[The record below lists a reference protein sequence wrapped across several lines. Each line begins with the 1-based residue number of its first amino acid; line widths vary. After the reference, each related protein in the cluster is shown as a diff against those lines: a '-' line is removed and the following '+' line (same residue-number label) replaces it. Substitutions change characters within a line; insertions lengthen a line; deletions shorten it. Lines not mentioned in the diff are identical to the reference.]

1 MADENSGSLFFPLPS
16 EEPAKPAP
24 DAPSPEQTKP
34 ADSGAFFVPVDQFK
48 ERMTNTNDSEDQ
60 RKAAISGV
68 YEGITRLPAAGSNL
82 IRSGI
87 DEIQYWDL
95 KRQQEAGKIPSADEA
110 FADYKL
116 AQEQAA
122 APFEKAKEKFS
133 ADWEKSKAEGKIPS
147 PIVNTIDSLNYEPK
161 TYAGAL
167 AKEGIAS
174 GTESV
179 VYRFLGTGNALMRA
193 GAGALSGVLGEG
205 MRQKFEGT
213 PYEPYAQFAGAF
225 GGQILGDIAMGGA
238 AKFAKGYKLWGAEK
252 ELNDALTDAL
262 QYDIKNNLT
271 KLSPEELKAKLN
283 SKEPINVGEVLSPDS
298 KTLTV
303 LQDLAGNVPG
313 KKSNE
318 MVAQK
323 LGELSTS
330 KILNGGELQSTLKEA
345 AKDEADRVFDIARS
359 NPAANNIK
367 PSDIGVW
374 VTNPKIQRI
383 MNDVSEL
390 SGLPTSDKGRVLKV
404 PEIIPG
410 QPGTETKILQTE
422 RGLKEL
428 PGMPSVPEQHIGGNL
443 NFWQKVKERLGDEF
457 ARTGETA
464 YLDAKNELISALK
477 KKVPEYGEA
486 LDATAAKFGDLS
498 AMQNGYR
505 LMGDINALKI
515 EDILSKTK
523 GMNESQLANLRDG
536 AIARLNEVAA
546 ESNGVQKLYNGIL
559 SGDSKLSQKMK
570 AIFGDDYN
578 QVAGSIIQQSVLNKA
593 AGTSDRLLKMG
604 EKVLE
609 QKGYALGA
617 ASGIS
622 ALAGYMAGADVS
634 TNSALIGLGMLLG
647 GRQMAMNS
655 LEKKVA
661 PLALEAIRNPD
672 GGRKLMQLMEANPQA
687 RTLVDKI
694 GAGFVRATLA
704 GGRSV
709 GLSDQESAEP
719 LQSYGMPS
727 ANANGGRI
735 AYKSGGRVKNARSVA
750 QVLLREIDQTRKL
763 IGKKTE
769 DILSLPDDAVA
780 TALNIARGNV

>member
-1 MADENSGSLFFPLPS
+1 MADENSGSLFFPLPN
-16 EEPAKPAP
+16 EEPKAAPAT
-24 DAPSPEQTKP
+24 PSPSNDQPSPSE
-34 ADSGAFFVPVDQFK
+34 SGALFVPTEQF
-48 ERMTNTNDSEDQ
+48 EGRLQNVSDPEDQ
-60 RKAAISGV
+60 RKAAISGI
-68 YEGITRLPAAGSNL
+68 YEGVTRLPSAASGL

-87 DEIQYWDL
+87 DEVQYLDL
-95 KRQQEAGKIPSADEA
+95 KRQEKAGKIPSADEA

-116 AQEQAA
+116 AQEQASEQS
-122 APFEKAKEKFS
+122 FLK
-133 ADWEKSKAEGKIPS
+133 KIPEAAEKYLPS
-147 PIVNTIDSLNYEPK
+147 YGYEPK

-167 AKEGIAS
+167 SKEAVTSGI
-174 GTESV
+174 EST
-179 VYRFLGTGNALMRA
+179 VYPFLGTGGAMMRF
-193 GAGALSGVLGEG
+193 GAGALSGALGEG

-225 GGQILGDIAMGGA
+225 GGQILGDIGLGA
-238 AKFAKGYKLWGAEK
+238 TAQFAKGYKLWGAEK
-252 ELNDALTDAL
+252 ELNEALTDAL
-262 QYDIKNNLT
+262 QSDIKNNMTKISPDELQT
-271 KLSPEELKAKLN
+271 KLKSG
-283 SKEPINVGEVLSPDS
+283 EPINLGEVLAPES
-298 KTLTV
+298 KTLSV
-303 LQDLAGNVPG
+303 LQDLAANVPG

-318 MVAQK
+318 MVSQK

-330 KILNGGELQSTLKEA
+330 KILNGGELQIALKDA

-367 PSDIGVW
+367 PSDIGMW
-374 VTNPKIQRI
+374 VNNPKIQRI

-390 SGLPTSDKGRVLKV
+390 SGLPITDKGRVLKV
-404 PEIIPG
+404 PEVIPG

-422 RGLKEL
+422 KGLKEF
-428 PGMPSVPEQHIGGNL
+428 PGMPAVPESQVGGNL
-443 NFWQKVKERLGDEF
+443 NFWQKVKERLGDEY

-464 YLDAKNELISALK
+464 FLDAKNALVESLK

-505 LMGDINALKI
+505 LMGNLNALKI

-523 GMNESQLANLRDG
+523 GMNETQLANLRDG
-536 AIARLNEVAA
+536 AIARLNEVAS
-546 ESNGVQKLYNGIL
+546 EPNGVQKLYNGII

-578 QVAGSIIQQSVLNKA
+578 QVTGSIIQQSMLNKA
-593 AGTSDRLLKMG
+593 ATTSERLMKIG

-634 TNSALIGLGMLLG
+634 TNSALVGLGMLLG
-647 GRQMAMNS
+647 GRQLAMNT

-661 PLALEAIRNPD
+661 PLALEAIRSPD
-672 GGRKLMQLMEANPQA
+672 GGRKLIELMEKNPQA
-687 RTLVDKI
+687 RTLVEKI
-694 GAGFVRATLA
+694 GAGLTRATLA
-704 GGRSV
+704 GARSV
-709 GLSDQESAEP
+709 GLSEQESPEP
-719 LQSYGMPS
+719 LQSLGMPS
-727 ANANGGRI
+727 PNAHGGRI
-735 AYKSGGRVKNARSVA
+735 AYKSGGRVKNARAVA
-750 QVLLREIDQTRKL
+750 EALMREIDQTRKM

>member
-1 MADENSGSLFFPLPS
+1 MADETGSVFFPLPS
-16 EEPAKPAP
+16 EEPKAQAPAST
-24 DAPSPEQTKP
+24 PSSDQPTQP
-34 ADSGAFFVPVDQFK
+34 QSGALFVPTEQF
-48 ERMTNTNDSEDQ
+48 EGRLQNVSDPEDQ
-60 RKAAISGV
+60 RKAALSGV
-68 YEGITRLPAAGSNL
+68 YEGVTRLPEAASGL

-87 DEIQYWDL
+87 DEIQYQDL
-95 KRQQEAGKIPSADEA
+95 KRQEAAGKIPSADEA

-122 APFEKAKEKFS
+122 EQSFLK
-133 ADWEKSKAEGKIPS
+133 KIPEAAEKYLPS
-147 PIVNTIDSLNYEPK
+147 YGYEPK

-167 AKEGIAS
+167 AKEGVTS
-174 GTESV
+174 GVEST
-179 VYRFLGTGNALMRA
+179 VYPFLGTGSAMMRF

-225 GGQILGDIAMGGA
+225 GGQILGDIGLGA
-238 AKFAKGYKLWGAEK
+238 TAKFAKGYKLWGAEK
-252 ELNDALTDAL
+252 ELNEALTDAL
-262 QYDIKNNLT
+262 QSDIKNNMT
-271 KLSPEELKAKLN
+271 KIGPDELKAKLK
-283 SKEPINVGEVLSPDS
+283 SGEPINIGEVLSPES
-298 KTLTV
+298 KTLGV
-303 LQDLAGNVPG
+303 LQDLAANVPG

-330 KILNGGELQSTLKEA
+330 KILNGGELQSALKEA

-359 NPAANNIK
+359 NPAANDITLK
-367 PSDIGVW
+367 DIGPW
-374 VTNPKIQRI
+374 INNPKIQRI
-383 MNDVSEL
+383 MDDIAEL
-390 SGLPTSDKGRVLKV
+390 SGLPTSDKGRILKI
-404 PEIIPG
+404 PEVIPG
-410 QPGTETKILQTE
+410 TPGTESRFVQTE
-422 RGLKEL
+422 RGFKEV
-428 PGMPSVPEQHIGGNL
+428 PAIPAIPEQNIGGNL
-443 NFWQKVKERLGDEF
+443 NFWQKVKERLGDEY

-464 YLDAKNELISALK
+464 FLDAKNELVSSLK

-505 LMGDINALKI
+505 LMGNLNALKI

-536 AIARLNEVAA
+536 AIARLNEVAS
-546 ESNGVQKLYNGIL
+546 ESNGVQKLYNGIIA
-559 SGDSKLSQKMK
+559 GDSKLTQKMK

-578 QVAGSIIQQSVLNKA
+578 QVAGSIIQQSMLNKA
-593 AGTSDRLLKMG
+593 ATLSEKMMKVG

-622 ALAGYMAGADVS
+622 AVAGYMAGADVS
-634 TNSALIGLGMLLG
+634 TNSALVGLGLLLG
-647 GRQMAMNS
+647 GRQLAMNS

-672 GGRKLMQLMEANPQA
+672 GGRKLLELMEKNPQA
-687 RTLVDKI
+687 RSLIEKI
-694 GAGFVRATLA
+694 GAGLTRATLA

-709 GLSDQESAEP
+709 GLGGQESPEP

-727 ANANGGRI
+727 PNAHGGRI
-735 AYKSGGRVKNARSVA
+735 AYKSGGRVKNARAVA
-750 QVLLREIDQTRKL
+750 ESLLREIDLTRKQ

-769 DILSLPDDAVA
+769 DILSMPDDAVA
-780 TALNIARGNV
+780 TALKIARGNV